1 MGTRTIAVTDDAYA
15 RLASQKREGES
26 FTDVLLRLTA
36 RRSLEDLAATM
47 SPREVN
53 GLAEAWHA
61 MRRRESHAGG
71 AEGPRGGGPP

>member
-1 MGTRTIAVTDDAYA
+1 MAVRTMTVTEDAYA
-15 RLASQKREGES
+15 RLAQEKRAGES

-53 GLAEAWHA
+53 ALAEAWHA
-61 MRRRESHAGG
+61 MRRRESPD
-71 AEGPRGGGPP
+71 ERGGLLR

>member
-1 MGTRTIAVTDDAYA
+1 MPVRTLTVTDEAYA
-15 RLASQKREGES
+15 RLAHEKRAGES

-53 GLAEAWHA
+53 AVAEAWHQ
-61 MRRRESHAGG
+61 MRRRE
-71 AEGPRGGGPP
+71 AERDRGLLP